1 MVVSSLTVFF
11 LMLLGLIAGIFSGYY
26 LFAVL
31 GGLGVIFGYVFWG
44 PDVFNLVFL
53 NFFGTVKNY
62 TLLAIPLFVFMGNML
77 QHSGVANKLFDVLG
91 VALGGLKGGLAVSAL
106 FISILFAA
114 TTGIVGASVV
124 TMGLLFLPAM
134 VKQNYDKSMA
144 SGVIC
149 AGGTLGILIPPSI
162 MLVVYGP
169 TAGLSVG
176 KLFYG
181 AMVPGIV
188 LGVLYIVYVL
198 IKCQLNPA
206 AGPPLPIEERNRYST
221 KEKLMGILI
230 HIVPV
235 LALIFAVLGVIWF
248 GIAPP
253 TEAAAIGALA
263 SMLIAAAY
271 GKLNLKVLK
280 ETLYRSLQ
288 TSCMIYTIIIFAGLF
303 VSVFMRLG
311 GGNVVQNAFL
321 SLPFGK
327 WGIFFLMMFMVF
339 ILGLLMDWIASM
351 LIIVPIF
358 TPIAAS
364 LGFDPLWFAIAVCVM
379 YQTSFL
385 TPPFAYS
392 IFYLKGVAPPGVT
405 TGHIMRGVWP
415 FVVLQIITLLLV
427 ILFPQLVLWLPSL
440 MIQ

>member
-1 MVVSSLTVFF
+1 MVVSSLTVFI

-31 GGLGVIFGYVFWG
+31 GGLGVLFGYIFWG

-77 QHSGVANKLFDVLG
+77 QQSGVANKLFDIMG
-91 VALGGLKGGLAVSAL
+91 VALGGLRGGLAVACL

-144 SGVIC
+144 SGAIC
-149 AGGTLGILIPPSI
+149 AGGTLGILIPPSV

-169 TAGLSVG
+169 VAGLSVG

-181 AMVPGIV
+181 AMIPGIL
-188 LGVLYIVYVL
+188 LGLLYIVYVL
-198 IKCQLNPA
+198 VKCYFNPT
-206 AGPPLPIEERNRYST
+206 AGPPLPAEERARYT
-221 KEKLMGILI
+221 TREKLIGIVL
-230 HIVPV
+230 HILPV
-235 LALIFAVLGVIWF
+235 FALIFAVLGVIWL

-263 SMLIAAAY
+263 SMIIAAAY
-271 GKLNLKVLK
+271 RNLNLKVLK

-311 GGNVVQNAFL
+311 GGNVVQDALL

-327 WGIFFLMMFMVF
+327 WGVF
-339 ILGLLMDWIASM
+339 IIMMSVIFVLGLLMDWIASL

-358 TPIAAS
+358 TPIAAA

-392 IFYLKGVAPPGVT
+392 IFYLKGVVPPGVT
-405 TGHIMRGVWP
+405 TLDIMRGVWP
-415 FVVLQIITLLLV
+415 FVIIQIVTLLLV
-427 ILFPQLVLWLPSL
+427 TFFPQLALWLPSQ
-440 MIQ
+440 MIK